1 MSHFEQK
8 ETGLARGPFYL
19 FSELLFQALLLG
31 KDGLAQAQGLGSDFE
46 ELVVADEFHAL
57 FEGEDGRR
65 DEAERFVR
73 AGGAGV
79 GQVLRLADVA
89 NANADDEIKGVDVAK
104 AAFVKAVAEFKADV
118 AAANA
123 SITAATD
130 AAAALAAAVKG
141 ASIFN

>member
-1 MSHFEQK
+1 MSHFGQK

-19 FSELLFQALLLG
+19 FSELLFQPFLLG
-31 KDGLAQAQGLGSDFE
+31 KDGLAQAQRLRRDFQ
-46 ELVVADEFHAL
+46 ELIVRDELHAL

-89 NANADDEIKGVDVAK
+89 DDV
-104 AAFVKAVAEFKADV
+104 FCP
-118 AAANA
+118 
-123 SITAATD
+123 
-130 AAAALAAAVKG
+130 AALADDHAFVHVDAGADEEGAAVLRVEG
-141 ASIFN
+141 LSERAVRQG